1 MGSTAGFPMHRHN
14 GTFPSDSG
22 EERFIFHFG
31 CRCGWIETLMRD
43 SEFEFIRSLVYEHS
57 RISLGPDKRE
67 LVSARLGKR
76 LRATNAPDVATYC
89 RILQTAN
96 ADEELGHLIDAIST
110 NHTFFFR
117 ENAHFDFL
125 RNTVVPEMS
134 ARARSE
140 RWPRFYVWSAAC
152 SSGEEP
158 YSIAMTLAGALP
170 SWPWAIEATDISRRI
185 LSRAETAIYPKESI
199 DRLSPEVARAH
210 FQRGFGPQEGLY
222 RIKPALRERVTFRHL
237 NLLEGEPPF
246 REPFHVIFC
255 RNVMIYFDRATQEEL
270 IARLTRRLVPGGF
283 LLVGHSESLSH
294 IKHPLRMLRPATYQK
309 PFGS

>member
-1 MGSTAGFPMHRHN
+1 
-14 GTFPSDSG
+14 
-22 EERFIFHFG
+22 
-31 CRCGWIETLMRD
+31 MRD
-43 SEFEFIRSLVYEHS
+43 SEFDFIRELVYEHS
-57 RISLGPDKRE
+57 RISLGRDKRE

-76 LRATNAPDVATYC
+76 LRATNAPDVASYC
-89 RILQTAN
+89 RLLQSPN
-96 ADEELGHLIDAIST
+96 AGDELGHLIDAIST

-125 RNTVVPEMS
+125 RATIVPEMT

-140 RWPRFYVWSAAC
+140 RWTRFNVWSAAC

-158 YSIAMTLAGALP
+158 YSIAMTLAAALP
-170 SWPWAIEATDISRRI
+170 SSPWHIAATDISRRI
-185 LSRAETAIYPKESI
+185 LARATAAIYPADSVE
-199 DRLSPEVARAH
+199 RLAPEVIRTY

-222 RIKPALRERVTFRHL
+222 RIKQELRQNVSFQHL

-246 REPFHVIFC
+246 REPFQVIFC

-270 IARLTRRLVPGGF
+270 ISRLSRHLVPGGY

-294 IKHPLRMLRPATYQK
+294 IRHALRMLRPATYQK
-309 PFGS
+309 PFAS